1 MQTDEEDNE
10 KTVLYQ
16 EQLQNDAVVLQE
28 QRW

>member
-1 MQTDEEDNE
+1 MQTVEEDNE

-28 QRW
+28 QCW